1 MSNNQSILTQ
11 IANNVCNGMK
21 DTVDSALFKSS
32 NFVKKAANNERP
44 HNKTMKDIEY
54 LLDERG
60 RRVVLKPKTVK
71 PKIITN
77 INYNA
82 LSNPLQLFI

>member
-1 MSNNQSILTQ
+1 
-11 IANNVCNGMK
+11 
-21 DTVDSALFKSS
+21 
-32 NFVKKAANNERP
+32 
-44 HNKTMKDIEY
+44 MKDIEY